1 MPPALSL
8 SLSSV
13 SAFSRSASHH
23 LSPQMYSI
31 MDGGGRRGPNG
42 GAGGGHHGGHGML
55 HPHGPFHH
63 SPANQRTTAMQRQTA
78 VQPAGKKHSVDLA
91 GQPQSLFRV
100 TPPGQEEEDKEEAA
114 EAEAIRK
121 AEEKELADKAKDI
134 KRREQFMEKFTKEEI
149 YGRRRASHTNKH
161 TNTRLSAP

>member
-1 MPPALSL
+1 
-8 SLSSV
+8 
-13 SAFSRSASHH
+13 
-23 LSPQMYSI
+23 MYSI

-149 YGRRRASHTNKH
+149 YGRRRASPHTNKH
-161 TNTRLSAP
+161 AHAPLRSVTTVHSLPALPARPPSLSL